1 MPSFFPAN
9 ILFGLVLFLLAMV
22 LVKDSRG
29 SVISEPWLLTEF
41 KFVLFWTYLK
51 PTLFRGGGEGE
62 LNGHSYSVCL
72 LSI

>member
-1 MPSFFPAN
+1 MPSSFAAS
-9 ILFGLVLFLLAMV
+9 ILFGVVLFLLAMV

-41 KFVLFWTYLK
+41 KFLLFWTYLK
-51 PTLFRGGGEGE
+51 TAPFRGGGEGE
-62 LNGHSYSVCL
+62 LNGNSYSVCL